1 MNIITAAFFSGF
13 GSALFQVGT
22 AFPLTDLVMLSLSGS
37 AVKRSAAQTADQ
49 LAAQKQTAALAQS
62 MRQLPFP

>member
-49 LAAQKQTAALAQS
+49 LAA
-62 MRQLPFP
+62 